1 VTTQKL
7 AADAAAQTA
16 GVQAL
21 IERLR
26 QEGIE
31 AGRGEAQ
38 ALLEAA
44 RREAAQLLETA
55 RQEAKSLLETASGNA
70 LADQV
75 AGQAAVTMAY
85 RDAVLALKEWLEGAF
100 ADTLRETLLGGLSET
115 TTTASLLHVLEPL
128 LIQAGA
134 DAGASTA
141 VTLSITLDSELETLV
156 QALTARCLARGVTL
170 TLQEG
175 LEPGVRLRLDGGR
188 LEVDCTVDSLDPLLR
203 RHLLPRFRTL
213 LDGNAPWRSTTTP

>member
-1 VTTQKL
+1 MTTEKL
-7 AADAAAQTA
+7 TADAAAQTA

-44 RREAAQLLETA
+44 RREAAQSHAEAA
-55 RQEAKSLLETASGNA
+55 RQEAKSLLETASGNT

-100 ADTLRETLLGGLSET
+100 ADTLRVKRCS
-115 TTTASLLHVLEPL
+115 
-128 LIQAGA
+128 AG
-134 DAGASTA
+134 
-141 VTLSITLDSELETLV
+141 
-156 QALTARCLARGVTL
+156 
-170 TLQEG
+170 
-175 LEPGVRLRLDGGR
+175 
-188 LEVDCTVDSLDPLLR
+188 
-203 RHLLPRFRTL
+203 
-213 LDGNAPWRSTTTP
+213 